1 MSKHT
6 PGPWTAKHTNGAGL
20 SVHADV
26 SKALGPRYSR
36 DCPIYHLGND
46 ACTMNIAYEL
56 WTQFPRA
63 EWDAMQEANARL
75 IAAAPELL
83 EALQDLFGADME
95 HVLMGDGKDDQIEA
109 IAKARAAIAKA
120 KGAA

>member
-1 MSKHT
+1 MSNEQKHT
-6 PGPWTAKHTNGAGL
+6 PGPWKAKHTPSAGL
-20 SVHADV
+20 SVHANV
-26 SKALGPRYSR
+26 SKALGPRYSD

-46 ACTMNIAYEL
+46 ACTMSLAYEL

-83 EALQDLFGADME
+83 DSLRALTHSLDPDHFE
-95 HVLMGDGKDDQIEA
+95 HDDQREA
-109 IAKARAAIAKA
+109 FKQAVAAITKA
-120 KGAA
+120 T

>member
-1 MSKHT
+1 MSTQHT
-6 PGPWTAKHTNGAGL
+6 PGPWKAKHTSGAGL

-26 SKALGPRYSR
+26 SKALGPRYSH
-36 DCPIYHLGND
+36 DCPIYHFGND

-75 IAAAPELL
+75 IAAAPDLL
-83 EALQDLFGADME
+83 EFAKEWLDRQGTDENYM
-95 HVLMGDGKDDQIEA
+95 VM
-109 IAKARAAIAKA
+109 KARAAIAKA
-120 KGAA
+120 TNK